1 VPASVD
7 DDALRKVGQFRSR
20 HRLPAC
26 VYVHHK
32 TRAAMAR
39 CSQPLVGLRRSR
51 CSEDEMLLDAMRL
64 ANPTDTSTLRIFDA
78 RPKVNA
84 DANRLKGGGYESYD
98 GCQLEFSN
106 IENIHVMRDS
116 LAKLM
121 RACQT
126 SRMDVYDGNQSE
138 LDRDVAASAWLAHV
152 RRILHATNRV
162 VHALERTGSTVL
174 LHCSDGWDRTAQVSA
189 LAQIMLEPYHRT
201 IEGFF
206 VVVAKEWLSFGHK
219 FGERHGHGE
228 NMANHKDSQRS
239 PVFLQFLDCC
249 WQLLQQFPTAFE
261 FAEPL
266 LLAVRTH
273 LYSSLFGTFLCDSDA
288 ERAAA
293 RLSQRTL
300 SLFDVLLAAASREPA
315 SPLRNSAYVPTKATL
330 VAQADPDDP
339 QEMLARVWLAAYA
352 EGSINDKT
360 ATYPDTARRVFAVA
374 DAPDAPEATLAA
386 HHLCGLTASAYV
398 RSLRRQQRSARKG
411 SRRHTVSDLSRSKN
425 SDAGHSD
432 TTTADDA
439 DQLPPSGSSS
449 SENRK
454 KAPRQRRRRRH
465 RRRRRQWQQH
475 IGNRS
480 SNSSS
485 GGGGGRSKAAPRQG
499 EERVAVDTE
508 RTLNPAM
515 LVLLVFVGC
524 CAAVLELHTRLA
536 IRTDANNAPFMADDV
551 SGNAFLPTGRFRLLR
566 SGVELSPTGSLSV
579 PLQSGRDGMAA
590 VVSVRPQN
598 ATRNEVVSV
607 KLAVGNLRL
616 FIEQVEPGIVAPASL
631 VTLSLNEDAP
641 IASFRFPPLAD
652 GAFVN
657 LTLIVKRVDVAV
669 GFGTTALGHCSAIVR
684 HRPERHRLARWQR
697 PQQHAAA
704 RPLCRVLL
712 V

>member
-1 VPASVD
+1 VALVDSLQEAYGLEVQSKLLRSYRFFYAKDGVEHARRQMAQLLDRVAFPDSFERLFAFDFAPAALQASLADSPSSGSVVAASDAGVPLPAWSLHEQLAEIARLRLVPRASLPADAVAVGDARNQRVLAELGAAQGAKKPAAAQVADDDADGGATAHRLRSDGAGWRLTQINADYQFCNTYPALLVVPATVD

-64 ANPTDTSTLRIFDA
+64 SNPTDTSTLRIFDA

-138 LDRDVAASAWLAHV
+138 LDRDVAASAWLTHV

-300 SLFDVLLAAASREPA
+300 SLFDVLLVAASREHA

-386 HHLCGLTASAYV
+386 HHLCGLTTPAYV

-439 DQLPPSGSSS
+439 DQLPSSGSSS
-449 SENRK
+449 EHRK
-454 KAPRQRRRRRH
+454 KRRD
-465 RRRRRQWQQH
+465 
-475 IGNRS
+475 S
-480 SNSSS
+480 
-485 GGGGGRSKAAPRQG
+485 
-499 EERVAVDTE
+499 
-508 RTLNPAM
+508 
-515 LVLLVFVGC
+515 
-524 CAAVLELHTRLA
+524 
-536 IRTDANNAPFMADDV
+536 
-551 SGNAFLPTGRFRLLR
+551 
-566 SGVELSPTGSLSV
+566 
-579 PLQSGRDGMAA
+579 
-590 VVSVRPQN
+590 
-598 ATRNEVVSV
+598 
-607 KLAVGNLRL
+607 
-616 FIEQVEPGIVAPASL
+616 
-631 VTLSLNEDAP
+631 
-641 IASFRFPPLAD
+641 
-652 GAFVN
+652 
-657 LTLIVKRVDVAV
+657 
-669 GFGTTALGHCSAIVR
+669 
-684 HRPERHRLARWQR
+684 
-697 PQQHAAA
+697 AAA
-704 RPLCRVLL
+704 AATAATAAASGSSTSTTGAAAAAAASAAGDRKPRRDRAKNVLPSTPSEL
-712 V
+712 